1 MSLFGIGVS
10 PLTTPTPR
18 RELDCF
24 LEASTPLSSTIAG
37 GFSVDRGGFAFGLA
51 AGVTVGTNG
60 DSGSLL
66 ASGFFG
72 VFASFASSL
81 DKGAGLSLDSF
92 FICGGG
98 VASSFFVITGSDTLA
113 VNFSNTFLV
122 TASVAAGFGSG
133 IEAGTGAALGVG
145 FAAAGFV
152 AERVGIDTA
161 AAAAEESIA
170 STEGLAGT
178 GEGNFSFFCVP
189 TATVVGRFFVTLVCF
204 LEAGAKVGDCGD
216 FGIGTATG
224 CCALGDETETGLLMT
239 GLATVRVGDG
249 DAGGGGSPSN
259 PNNLSVKGASRT
271 PRDGCCVVTGAVGG
285 ETGVGVVAFSTTGLL
300 AAAADVP
307 FAFPFRVA
315 GEGGTY
321 PVGCAE

>member
-1 MSLFGIGVS
+1 MLFGIGVS

-18 RELDCF
+18 RELRC
-24 LEASTPLSSTIAG
+24 LVEASAPLSSTIVG
-37 GFSVDRGGFAFGLA
+37 GFSVVRGAFAFGLA
-51 AGVTVGTNG
+51 AGVTAGTNG
-60 DSGSLL
+60 DSGNLL
-66 ASGFFG
+66 VSAFFG
-72 VFASFASSL
+72 VFAFFASSSG
-81 DKGAGLSLDSF
+81 KVAALSLDSF

-98 VASSFFVITGSDTLA
+98 FSSSFFVMMGSGALA

-133 IEAGTGAALGVG
+133 IEAAAGAAIG
-145 FAAAGFV
+145 AGFV
-152 AERVGIDTA
+152 VERVGIDTA
-161 AAAAEESIA
+161 AAAEVFIA
-170 STEGLAGT
+170 STEGIAGT

-189 TATVVGRFFVTLVCF
+189 TATVAARFFVTLVCF

-224 CCALGDETETGLLMT
+224 CCALGDETETGLLIT

-249 DAGGGGSPSN
+249 DEVGGGGELLSPSK

-271 PRDGCCVVTGAVGG
+271 RRDGCCVIVGAAEG
-285 ETGVGVVAFSTTGLL
+285 ETGVGMVDFSTTGLL
-300 AAAADVP
+300 VAAAAADVP
-307 FAFPFRVA
+307 FAFPFRAA

-321 PVGCAE
+321 PVGGAE